1 MTGIIP
7 KEEVEKLINISG
19 ETRGV
24 SIKNHRDFILKKK
37 GGEAL
42 KKFEKAMTEIGQFLE
57 YKSLQETEFY
67 PVGLEA
73 VELLVMKNLFSF
85 SDKDIEE
92 MGVFESRVSLL
103 MKFFFHYFVSLK
115 TLAEKAP
122 VMWRESYTVGS
133 LAVKEWSIEKKYA
146 IITIENFSLHP
157 VHCIQMRGYIGNILK
172 MMVGKEVSCEE
183 TKCTFNGNECH
194 EFILKWK

>member
-1 MTGIIP
+1 MEEIIS
-7 KEEVEKLINISG
+7 KQEIDKLMSIGG

-37 GGEAL
+37 GQEGL
-42 KKFEKAMTEIGQFLE
+42 KKFEKAMSEIGQFLE

-73 VELLVMKNLFSF
+73 VELLVIKALFGF
-85 SDKDIEE
+85 SDKEIEE
-92 MGVFESRVSLL
+92 MGAFESRVSLL

-122 VMWRESYTVGS
+122 AMWRESYTVGS
-133 LAVKEWSIEKKYA
+133 LSVKEWSKEKKYA
-146 IITIENFSLHP
+146 IIVIENFSLHP
-157 VHCIQMRGYIGNILK
+157 VHCVQMRGYIANILK
-172 MMVGKEVSCEE
+172 MMVGTEVSCQES
-183 TKCTFNGNECH
+183 KCTFNGNECH
-194 EFILKWK
+194 EFILRWK